1 MVCVVCFQPLYTAGV
16 CLFQRFNR
24 KQLHYT
30 PSDDHIKSIQWI
42 EARDRGLSFPFFLSI
57 FLTTRMECS
66 AALFLTSKAE

>member
-1 MVCVVCFQPLYTAGV
+1 MFVFNPLYTAGV
-16 CLFQRFNR
+16 CLFHRFNR

-42 EARDRGLSFPFFLSI
+42 EARDRVPGALFPFFLSI